1 MALDPNAIA
10 ALVSGASSGA
20 KTTTATGSSSGID
33 WGAAKKNQP
42 GAWSLGQ
49 SIIDILSTGGYAS
62 AGITNK
68 VGQNVA
74 AIQRG
79 DLGGLLDLLNPLS
92 VPGAAA
98 KGVAERRTYSQNLRD
113 LGVEDKTATWLGLAL
128 DIGLDPTTYLTAGTV
143 AGVKGVGAGTRLAS
157 AANKANAT
165 VVKSAADAA
174 INNLP
179 VAKPFIVS
187 DTPLTQGQKLG
198 NYLTGVLRGY
208 EFNKS
213 AYAAERAG
221 AKLAK
226 VVQKDAAKSGDN
238 VVSDEILS
246 SLETYRKSTN
256 ASIADDVAVLRR
268 DEFMRAVAQSE
279 VLQAKFGSKIA
290 KAQAK
295 AKKAEDLKFFD
306 AKTAAKVDEKRAAE
320 AAVDAQMQKAMELD
334 TPPATATD
342 ETIAAQRPAI
352 LERVEGEVVAENAAE
367 IKKLQGQVSR
377 ATKAYQAN
385 LKAETKQFT
394 DISKKVMD
402 FITRS
407 TDPATGKRW
416 SEVLKDSDN
425 KLEAVADLLA
435 TGKMKLSANATANFA
450 RALGVSS
457 DPQQSVV
464 DLTVKTI
471 LRTEPLAK
479 LKGDEYALQ
488 QMSQQLARMIESAGI
503 NANTANGA
511 ATAGMVDAAQVGA
524 KVEEKLDLEQE
535 VANRVNDSINK
546 EFFDTAS
553 DAAKTPEEIAEG
565 VSSLKVLPAE
575 QFAEDFSFLQDPRF
589 NSRTKN
595 LLVLFQDFM
604 EAGPY
609 KTIAARAEAEGKE
622 IKDVLNELA
631 EEAKKGNV
639 NEIMDV
645 RENAVRVDMLNAE
658 ARIPAYNKLVKEIR
672 ANEGKKG
679 RTAVDLLEEESRIL
693 RPFENYWRL
702 FNVPVVTPENLLMQL
717 ARDGQKNVGDKLS
730 PNFKAMSM
738 DYTMADLGVMAIQK
752 GAGEIMAALRY
763 PGKSYQNVMPTNFEY
778 AMLTAVRYKELGKDL
793 SKGSEAWLEIRKAFD
808 QNYTL
813 PRNEEGVI
821 AIPKKAP
828 VDSFFKPA
836 RHLNPV
842 PTKNGMKLKKISNLE
857 QKTEAMIQFMVD
869 NLDEIIDVSSTRA
882 AARYANATQETLEA
896 TTKVISGMVSFV
908 AAKKSFL
915 RGLPVFADLPQSSV
929 LAGATDPV
937 TLAKLDG
944 LDTVKDSLKTLI
956 LSTAKTAKVFTDP
969 QLAKEASDMML
980 NMFFKS
986 IIGGTARGPI
996 DNLDPADAD
1005 ELRKFVGQHWAELR
1019 REVEL
1024 EVDLF
1029 DAMGSAKPSAKA
1041 TPKAAQKGADARRRK
1056 NQQKGDEA
1064 AALTPNFIKATD
1076 NRLQAEMKA
1085 AETAP
1090 PLGDEAS
1097 NVSRN
1102 LVAANVDPVS
1112 AGVENIAIA
1121 KIKAITDPGFV
1132 QNWLIKFSGRYGMGL
1147 ATKVVIGGVEYFNQS
1162 KVGLFNNGL
1171 KNLFLK
1177 HDKNLP
1183 AINSAFKFVQS
1194 YGRDMIQR
1202 IEADGVEI
1210 PFSEW
1215 AKTADSTGI
1224 DMEIAESFNEAISAM
1239 FGVNGVVKNSIT
1251 LPYYGAELNRM
1262 FDMRGFFDLGE
1273 GAFRLADDAGPMAV
1287 KYSWAAADVDEKFTA
1302 LTFLSNYASA
1312 IHAVQTRVGI
1322 GESFSSFFGKTLDD
1336 ITSEGLRKSDYVKI
1350 DPEDEFAKYLN
1361 PDKLYDASE
1370 LERLRYVKEY
1380 VLYPK
1385 SFSSKAMQTVVD
1397 MSDRITSVL
1406 KAAHTTW
1413 RPGHHVTSIVGEA
1426 IMNAFAG
1433 VNSPKYYANSI
1444 DILRTFDPSIYK
1456 ADSNAFKAY
1465 AEIGAPRNL
1474 KVSDEKFTEIGYI
1487 NSTTGKRTLVSREAM
1502 AYAAERLGILT
1513 RGGASTVEDL
1523 DLRGMADFG
1532 SGAIGATSRMN
1543 SKLAEFSSH
1552 RDNLFR
1558 MAHFVKE
1565 IEKGGVFKSFEEA
1578 AIHAAKQVTTYHP
1591 TIGGLSA
1598 FERKVMRRAVFF
1610 YTWQRIAATKVAQLV
1625 LEQPGKITIPS
1636 KIQYAFAEANGFN
1649 PESFGDPWDPDG
1661 VYASWNTGSTF
1672 GPQFQGPAGKGD
1684 AWGFGPAVPQLD
1696 IMNSL
1701 FGGFTVQPGQS
1712 GLDVLTRG
1720 TQNLAGQNL
1729 SPLPKW
1735 FAELSTGNR
1744 VGTGGNINNYLE
1756 YAIDQVGGL
1765 NTLSKITGIGQEP
1778 ETGLTPSEQGEK
1790 KTRLLANWF
1799 LGQKLQDYSTS
1810 QTIKQWNT
1818 DQRKMIERLTG
1829 QE

>member
-20 KTTTATGSSSGID
+20 KTTTATGSSTGID

-49 SIIDILSTGGYAS
+49 SIIDILSTGGYAT

-79 DLGGLLDLLNPLS
+79 ELGGLLDLLNPLS
-92 VPGAAA
+92 AIPAAA
-98 KGVAERRTYSQNLRD
+98 KGVTERRTYSQNLRE

-128 DIGLDPTTYLTAGTV
+128 DIGLDPTTYLTGGTV
-143 AGVKGVGAGTRLAS
+143 AGIKGVGAGTRLAS

-165 VVKSAADAA
+165 VLKSGVEAAA
-174 INNLP
+174 NNLP
-179 VAKPFIVS
+179 AARPFIPA
-187 DTPLTQGQKLG
+187 DAPLTQGQKLG
-198 NYLTGVLRGY
+198 NYLTGILRGY
-208 EFNKS
+208 EFNK
-213 AYAAERAG
+213 ATYAAERANT
-221 AKLAK
+221 KLAK
-226 VVQKDAAKSGDN
+226 AVQKDAGKTG
-238 VVSDEILS
+238 VVSKEILS

-279 VLQAKFGSKIA
+279 VLQAKFGSKLA

-295 AKKAEDLKFFD
+295 AQKEADYRFFD
-306 AKTAAKVDEKRAAE
+306 DKTAAKASEKRTAE
-320 AAVDAQMQKAMELD
+320 AARTAQLEKAMEVD
-334 TPPATATD
+334 APPAALTD
-342 ETIAAQRPAI
+342 EVIAAQRPEI
-352 LERVEGEVVAENAAE
+352 LEGVEGELLAETSAE
-367 IKKLQGQVSR
+367 INKLKGQVSR
-377 ATKAYQAN
+377 AKRAYKAN
-385 LKAETKQFT
+385 LKAETQQFN
-394 DISKKVMD
+394 DISKRVMD
-402 FITRS
+402 FIARS
-407 TDPATGKRW
+407 TDPVTGKRW
-416 SEVLKDSDN
+416 SEVLKNSDD

-435 TGKMKLSANATANFA
+435 TGKMRLSANATANFA

-479 LKGDEYALQ
+479 LRDEEYALR

-503 NANTANGA
+503 NANSANGA
-511 ATAGMVDAAQVGA
+511 ATAGMVDAARVGE
-524 KVEEKLDLEQE
+524 KVEDAVGLEQE
-535 VANRVNDSINK
+535 AANRVNDVIN
-546 EFFDTAS
+546 EAFLDTAS

-565 VSSLKVLPAE
+565 VNSLKALPVE
-575 QFAEDFSFLQDPRF
+575 QLAEDLPFVKDPGF
-589 NSRTKN
+589 TSRKKN
-595 LLVLFQDFM
+595 LIILFQDFM

-609 KTIAARAEAEGKE
+609 AKVAARAKAESKE
-622 IKDVLNELA
+622 VEDVLEELA
-631 EEAKKGNV
+631 EEARGGNV
-639 NEIMDV
+639 DSVVDV
-645 RENAVRVDMLNAE
+645 RENALRIDVLNSE

-679 RTAVDLLEEESRIL
+679 RTPVDLLEEETRIA
-693 RPFENYWRL
+693 RPFENFWRL
-702 FNVPVVTPENLLMQL
+702 FKVPVVTTENLVMQL
-717 ARDGQKNVGDKLS
+717 ARDGQKNIGDKLS
-730 PNFKAMSM
+730 PNFKPMSM
-738 DYTMADLGVMAIQK
+738 DYTMSDLGAMAIQK
-752 GAGEIMAALRY
+752 GAGELMAAVRY
-763 PGKSYQNVMPTNFEY
+763 PGKSYQNVLPTNLEY
-778 AMLTAVRYKELGKDL
+778 ATLTAIRYKELGKDL

-808 QNYTL
+808 QNYSL
-813 PRNEEGVI
+813 PRTEEGVLQ
-821 AIPKKAP
+821 KKAP
-828 VDSFFKPA
+828 VETFFKEAP
-836 RHLNPV
+836 HLNPTTIV
-842 PTKNGMKLKKISNLE
+842 GGKKLKKIPNLE
-857 QKTEAMIQFMVD
+857 QKSEAVIQFIVD
-869 NLDEIIDVSSTRA
+869 NLDEIVDISSTRA
-882 AARYANATQETLEA
+882 AARYADATQETIGTA
-896 TTKVISGMVSFV
+896 TEVIAGMVRFIAARNSFR
-908 AAKKSFL
+908 
-915 RGLPVFADLPQSSV
+915 RGLPALADAPQSSV
-929 LAGATDPV
+929 LSGMVDPK
-937 TLAKLDG
+937 TLERIDG
-944 LDTVKDSLKTLI
+944 LDLVKYNLKNLV
-956 LSTAKTAKVFTDP
+956 LSTAKSAKVFTDP
-969 QLAKEASDMML
+969 GLAKEASDMML

-996 DNLDPADAD
+996 DNIDPVDAQAIRD
-1005 ELRKFVGQHWAELR
+1005 FVGQHMAEMK
-1019 REVEL
+1019 REIEL

-1029 DAMGSAKPSAKA
+1029 DAMGGTKPSAKA
-1041 TPKAAQKGADARRRK
+1041 TPKATEKGVNARRRK
-1056 NQQKGDEA
+1056 TQQKGDEA
-1064 AALTPNFIKATD
+1064 ASLVPNFVKATD
-1076 NRLQAEMKA
+1076 DRLQAEMKA
-1085 AETAP
+1085 AENASP
-1090 PLGDEAS
+1090 IGDEAS

-1102 LVAANVDPVS
+1102 SVASNVDPVS
-1112 AGVENIAIA
+1112 AGLENIAITQ
-1121 KIKAITDPGFV
+1121 IKAITDPGFT

-1162 KVGLFNNGL
+1162 KVGFFNNGL
-1171 KNLFLK
+1171 KNLFLRHNK
-1177 HDKNLP
+1177 DLP
-1183 AINSAFKFVQS
+1183 AINAAFKFVQS
-1194 YGRDMIQR
+1194 YGRDMLQR
-1202 IEADGVEI
+1202 IEEGINEI

-1215 AKTADSTGI
+1215 AKTADSTGVN
-1224 DMEIAESFNEAISAM
+1224 MEIAESFDDAISAM
-1239 FGVNGVVKNSIT
+1239 FGKGGVVANSIT
-1251 LPYYGAELNRM
+1251 VPYFGSELNRM
-1262 FDMRGFFDLGE
+1262 FDMRGFFDIGE

-1287 KYSWAAADVDEKFTA
+1287 KYSWAAADISEDFTS

-1312 IHAVQTRVGI
+1312 IHAVQTRIGI

-1336 ITSEGLRKSDYVKI
+1336 IAREGLTKSDYVKI

-1397 MSDRITSVL
+1397 MSDRITTVL

-1413 RPGHHVTSIVGEA
+1413 RPGHHVTSIIGEA

-1474 KVSDEKFTEIGYI
+1474 RVSDKKFTEIGYI
-1487 NSTTGKRTLVSREAM
+1487 NSTTGKRTLVSKEAM

-1532 SGAIGATSRMN
+1532 SGVIGGTSRMN

-1565 IEKGGVFKSFEEA
+1565 IEKGGVFRSFEEA
-1578 AIHAAKQVTTYHP
+1578 AIHAAKEVTTYHP

-1636 KIQYAFAEANGFN
+1636 KIQYAFAESNGFN

-1701 FGGFTVQPGQS
+1701 FGGYDIQPGQS
-1712 GLDVLTRG
+1712 GLDVLVSG

-1735 FAELSTGNR
+1735 FAELSTGNK

-1765 NTLSKITGIGQEP
+1765 NTLSKLTGIGQDP
-1778 ETGLTPSEQGEK
+1778 EKTLTPTEQGERK
-1790 KTRLLANWF
+1790 ARLLANWF

-1810 QTIKQWNT
+1810 QTIKQWNN
-1818 DQRKMIERLTG
+1818 DQRLMIERLTG